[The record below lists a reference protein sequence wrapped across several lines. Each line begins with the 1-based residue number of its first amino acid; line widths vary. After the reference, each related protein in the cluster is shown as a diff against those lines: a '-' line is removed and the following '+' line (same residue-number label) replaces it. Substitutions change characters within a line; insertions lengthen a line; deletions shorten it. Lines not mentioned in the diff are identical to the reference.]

1 METLEITLLGR
12 EYRVACPAEER
23 EGLLTAVRFLD
34 EKLNDLAAKTN
45 SAGEKLV
52 MMTALNITHEY
63 LQFQRAGG
71 FDMPGTK
78 RRINSI
84 NERLENVLGQQEK
97 LF

>member
-12 EYRVACPAEER
+12 EYRVSCPEEER
-23 EGLLTAVRFLD
+23 EGLLAAVRFLD

-45 SAGEKLV
+45 TAGEKLV

-63 LQFQRAGG
+63 LQFQRSGG
-71 FDMPGTK
+71 FDMPALK
-78 RRINSI
+78 RRISSM
-84 NERLENVLGQQEK
+84 NERLEHALGKQEK